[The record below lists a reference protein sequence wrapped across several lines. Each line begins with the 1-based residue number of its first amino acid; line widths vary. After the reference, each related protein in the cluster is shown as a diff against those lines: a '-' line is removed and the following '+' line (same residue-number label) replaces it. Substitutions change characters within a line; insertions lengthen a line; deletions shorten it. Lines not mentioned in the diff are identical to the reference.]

1 MKLIDID
8 ELFKKEILRML
19 AEGKSAESLEDEIVD
34 LFLDWLNT
42 PNEALEGVSP
52 NEYFTRMTPEELCG
66 ALVEYVESG
75 ANLPDPLLDA
85 LEDSESEAALLGLLR
100 DVKNEGL
107 NAEMR
112 ATVQTAAASLLNQ
125 KESKQTA
132 GDYIAILERSGAP
145 KALREA
151 ALEGLAARGEEV
163 KEELLQAVARASD
176 ESASDDLLSL
186 LAELPHDER
195 IYQALLHC
203 FQSRVED
210 RSSCA
215 ASFAR
220 YGDERAIPV
229 LTDALA
235 GAKYRE
241 YTAMCEAI
249 EALGGPEQPRRSF
262 AGDPDY
268 EAVRKEKEEQRKKNA
283 GE

>member
-100 DVKNEGL
+100 DIKDEGL

-132 GDYIAILERSGAP
+132 RGLHCHSGAGRG
-145 KALREA
+145 AQ
-151 ALEGLAARGEEV
+151 GAARG
-163 KEELLQAVARASD
+163 
-176 ESASDDLLSL
+176 
-186 LAELPHDER
+186 
-195 IYQALLHC
+195 C
-203 FQSRVED
+203 FGR
-210 RSSCA
+210 
-215 ASFAR
+215 
-220 YGDERAIPV
+220 
-229 LTDALA
+229 
-235 GAKYRE
+235 
-241 YTAMCEAI
+241 
-249 EALGGPEQPRRSF
+249 LGGARRRGEGRAA
-262 AGDPDY
+262 AGRG
-268 EAVRKEKEEQRKKNA
+268 ARLR
-283 GE
+283 